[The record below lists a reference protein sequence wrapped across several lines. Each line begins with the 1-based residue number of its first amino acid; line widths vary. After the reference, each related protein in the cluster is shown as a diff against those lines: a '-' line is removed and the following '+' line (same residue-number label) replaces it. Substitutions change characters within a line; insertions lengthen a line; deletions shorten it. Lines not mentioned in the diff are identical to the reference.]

1 LGVKIVFLEEI
12 WGQED
17 ENDSVHGGY
26 APSDAVRRILDAA
39 HANVDD
45 VEAYWLGVHM
55 QAFVR
60 YARMKLE
67 LLELEVALQAYSA
80 FIQKDGVTRSP
91 EHVAQIQQALTLFA
105 RGIEGWRWLR
115 PRLDEP
121 LQPGPQGWVLR
132 YRVRVSGIVPHV
144 GTEPSQTPHPHRDDC
159 LAAMRRAIR
168 LSYYSLRT
176 EQSYIDVVKRF
187 LDHFGSTPLEQLSGR
202 EVKQFLEFMA
212 LKRQVSASTQNQ
224 AFSALLYFF
233 KRVLER
239 DLDGLGDVARAKRGR
254 RLPEVL
260 SRAETRNLLAGTE
273 GTAGLML
280 RLLYGCGLRLTECIS
295 MRVKDVDFDRGVLM
309 VRAGKGNKDRPVM
322 FPEALREAMR
332 EHKERVSLLWQRD
345 QEAGIAGVWMPGAMD
360 EKAPNWG
367 KELGWQWFFPS
378 KSLSVDPRSGVKRR
392 HHVSD
397 NGLHRAIKIAAERA
411 GITKHVSCHT
421 LRHSFATHLLEAGTD
436 IRSVQDLLGHNSLE
450 TTQIYTHVMQKPG
463 MGVRSPLDG
472 L

>member
-1 LGVKIVFLEEI
+1 M
-12 WGQED
+12 WGHED
-17 ENDSVHGGY
+17 EIGILHEGAV
-26 APSDAVRRILDAA
+26 PSEAVRRIIRTAGA
-39 HANVDD
+39 VVDD
-45 VEAYWLGVHM
+45 HEAYWLGFHM

-60 YARMKLE
+60 YARLKLE
-67 LLELEVALQAYSA
+67 LLDLDVALQAYRA
-80 FIQKDGVTRSP
+80 FLQKGGEDRP
-91 EHVAQIQQALTLFA
+91 PHQLAQIHQALTLFA
-105 RGIEGWRWLR
+105 RAIEGWRWLK
-115 PRLDEP
+115 PKPNEP

-132 YRVRVSGIVPHV
+132 YRIRVSGI
-144 GTEPSQTPHPHRDDC
+144 TPAVNLESAKIQHPHREDC
-159 LAAMRRAIR
+159 LVALRKAIR
-168 LSYYSLRT
+168 LSHYSIRT
-176 EQSYIDVVKRF
+176 EQAYVDVVRRF
-187 LDHFGSTPLEQLSGR
+187 LDFCGQLNLENLGAR
-202 EVKQFLEFMA
+202 EVRGFLEHMA
-212 LKRQVSASTQNQ
+212 FKRQVSASTQNQ
-224 AFSALLYFF
+224 AFSALLFFF
-233 KRVLER
+233 KRILER
-239 DLDGLGDVARAKRGR
+239 DLDGLGEVARAKRGR

-260 SRAETRNLLAGTE
+260 SRTEARNLLAGAE

-309 VRAGKGNKDRPVM
+309 VRAGKGKKDRPVM
-322 FPEALREAMR
+322 LPEALRTPMM
-332 EHKERVSLLWQRD
+332 EHKERVTLLWQRD
-345 QEAGIAGVWMPGAMD
+345 READIEGVWMPEALD
-360 EKAPNWG
+360 IKAPAWG
-367 KELGWQWFFPS
+367 KELAWQWFFPS

-397 NGLHRAIKIAAERA
+397 NALHKAIKVAAERA